1 MSIAKLLDNI
11 CAHMLKH
18 DWDELCG
25 DLHAIRII
33 GQTGGFPQASKNNLK
48 KNLEFVLQKCKEN
61 GIDGKNLKRLKKY
74 VLIYS

>member
-1 MSIAKLLDNI
+1 MSIPKLLDNI
-11 CAHMLKH
+11 CAHVLKH

-48 KNLEFVLQKCKEN
+48 KNLDFVLQKCKEN
-61 GIDGKNLKRLKKY
+61 GNDGEKLQNVLNL
-74 VLIYS
+74 